1 MKSVALSGV
10 VLLALGLAA
19 PIQALADPVTLVCA
33 GSGGQQTFT
42 LTLDA
47 AAGTVS
53 LYEATMSAK
62 FGDQEITWHDDAT
75 GYDST
80 LNRVSGILTTYAHP
94 FALSYTCKPGQK
106 QF

>member
-1 MKSVALSGV
+1 MRPTAFAGLILCALC
-10 VLLALGLAA
+10 LAA

-47 AAGTVS
+47 TAGTIS
-53 LYEATMSAK
+53 LYGSTMKAE
-62 FGDQEITWHDDAT
+62 FGDQEITWHDADT

>member
-1 MKSVALSGV
+1 MKST
-10 VLLALGLAA
+10 VLYAVMLIALGVLA
-19 PIQALADPVTLVCA
+19 PTQALADPVTLVCA

-47 AAGTVS
+47 TAGTIS
-53 LYEATMSAK
+53 LYGSTMKAE
-62 FGDQEITWHDDAT
+62 FGDQEITWHDADT

-80 LNRVSGILTTYAHP
+80 LNRVSGVLTTYAHP
-94 FALSYTCKPGQK
+94 FTLSYTCKLGQK

>member
-1 MKSVALSGV
+1 MKSATSYGVILVALASI
-10 VLLALGLAA
+10 A
-19 PIQALADPVTLVCA
+19 PTRALADPVTLVCA
-33 GSGGQQTFT
+33 GSGGAQTFT

-53 LYEATMSAK
+53 LYEATIPAT
-62 FGDQEITWHDDAT
+62 FGDQEITWHDSAT

-94 FALSYTCKPGQK
+94 FTLSYTCKPGQK

>member
-1 MKSVALSGV
+1 MRPATLSAAILAALS
-10 VLLALGLAA
+10 LAT
-19 PIQALADPVTLVCA
+19 PIPALADPVTLVCA
-33 GSGGQQTFT
+33 GSGGAQVFT

-47 AAGTVS
+47 TAGTIS
-53 LYEATMSAK
+53 LYEATIPAT
-62 FGDQEITWHDDAT
+62 FGDQEISWHDAAT

-94 FALSYTCKPGQK
+94 FTLQYTCKPGQK

>member
-1 MKSVALSGV
+1 MKSITSYAMILA
-10 VLLALGLAA
+10 ALGVAA
-19 PIQALADPVTLVCA
+19 SPQALADPVTLICA
-33 GSGGQQTFT
+33 GSGGAQTFT

-47 AAGTVS
+47 TAGTVS
-53 LYEATMSAK
+53 LYEATMPAT
-62 FGDQEITWHDDAT
+62 FGDQEITRHSVET

-94 FALSYTCKPGQK
+94 FALQYTCKPGQK

>member
-1 MKSVALSGV
+1 MKPA
-10 VLLALGLAA
+10 VLLAPVLGALCLAVA
-19 PIQALADPVTLVCA
+19 TPALADPVTLVCA

-47 AAGTVS
+47 TAGTVS

-94 FALSYTCKPGQK
+94 FALQYTCKPGQK

>member
-1 MKSVALSGV
+1 MKSATSYGVILVALASI
-10 VLLALGLAA
+10 A
-19 PIQALADPVTLVCA
+19 PAQALADPVTLICT
-33 GSGGQQTFT
+33 GSGGAQTFT

-47 AAGTVS
+47 TAGTIS
-53 LYEATMSAK
+53 LYGSTMQAE
-62 FGDQEITWHDDAT
+62 FGDQEIKWHDADT